1 MTTITHTQQPPHAV
15 VWTLA
20 NAVVASRCLHIAA
33 ELGVADHVD
42 AQPVSA
48 ADLAERCDADAD
60 ALERVLHLLAAHG
73 VFEAADGGFRHT
85 PASEF
90 LRSDHPMSMRAFPR
104 MMGLPL
110 FTQTFAQLEHSVE
123 TGSPAVARI
132 APGGLWEYLE
142 QNPAEAQVF
151 GEAMTAKAVADIAAI
166 LDAYDFGV
174 FRTIADVAGGRGH
187 LLRAVLEAYPGVT
200 GVLFDLPSVIDA
212 LDFAHERMTAQAG
225 NFFADPLPRADAYVL
240 MDIIHDWPDDQCV
253 AILKAI
259 RQAAAPGATVLVIE
273 NVLAEDGP
281 DAHGRTLDVLM
292 LAVTGGR
299 ERTVAQLNRL
309 FERAGF
315 SDGIVTETASPLRI
329 VEATAV

>member
-1 MTTITHTQQPPHAV
+1 MTTTTQTQQPPHAV
-15 VWTLA
+15 LWTLA
-20 NAVVASRCLHIAA
+20 NAGIAARCLHIAA
-33 ELGVADHVD
+33 ELGVADHID
-42 AQPVSA
+42 AEPVPA
-48 ADLAERCDADAD
+48 AALAERCDADAD
-60 ALERVLHLLAAHG
+60 ALERTLHLLAAHG

-85 PASEF
+85 PTSEL

-110 FTQTFAQLEHSVE
+110 FTQTFAQLEHSVA
-123 TGSPAVARI
+123 TGAPAAARI

-142 QNPAEAQVF
+142 QNPREAQVF

-187 LLRAVLEAYPGVT
+187 LLRAILEASPGAT
-200 GVLFDLPSVIDA
+200 GVLFDLPPVIDA
-212 LDFAHERMTAQAG
+212 LDFTHDRLTAQAG
-225 NFFADPLPRADAYVL
+225 DFFADPLPRADAYVL
-240 MDIIHDWPDDQCV
+240 MDIIHDWPDDECV

-259 RQAAAPGATVLVIE
+259 RRAAAPGATVLVIE
-273 NVLAEDGP
+273 NVLADDGP
-281 DAHGRTLDVLM
+281 DPHGRTLDVIM

-299 ERTVAQLNRL
+299 ERTLTQLNRL

>member
-1 MTTITHTQQPPHAV
+1 MTTITHTAQPPHAV
-15 VWTLA
+15 VWMLA
-20 NAVVASRCLHIAA
+20 NAGVASRCLHIAA
-33 ELGVADHVD
+33 ELGVADHVG
-42 AQPVSA
+42 AEPVPA
-48 ADLAERCDADAD
+48 ADLALSCGADAD
-60 ALERVLHLLAAHG
+60 ALERALHLLAAHG

-85 PASEF
+85 AASEL
-90 LRSDHPMSMRAFPR
+90 LRGDHPMSMRAFPR

-110 FTQTFAQLEHSVE
+110 FTQTFAQLDHSVA
-123 TGSPAVARI
+123 TGAPAVGRI

-151 GEAMTAKAVADIAAI
+151 GEAMTAKAIADIAAV

-174 FRTIADVAGGRGH
+174 FRAIADVAGGRGH
-187 LLRAVLEAYPGVT
+187 LLRAVLDAAPGST
-200 GVLFDLPSVIDA
+200 GVLFDLPKVIA
-212 LDFAHERMTAQAG
+212 TLDFEHERLTPQAG
-225 NFFADPLPRADAYVL
+225 DFFADPLPIADAYLL
-240 MDIIHDWPDDQCV
+240 MDVIHDWPDDECV

-259 RQAAAPGATVLVIE
+259 RRAAAPGARVLVIE
-273 NVLAEDGP
+273 TVLAEEGP
-281 DAHGRTLDVLM
+281 DPTGRTLDVIM

-299 ERTVAQLNRL
+299 ERTLAQLNRL